1 MAKDQKYEYDS
12 LPIPSYEEATA
23 DRPSSSRTHLA
34 ADVTDDSAAEGQAL
48 LHEARESAARD
59 GPQSRP
65 HGYHPPTVESARN
78 SVDDL
83 DSSPAASERGSL
95 EELRG
100 ELDQMDVED
109 GSQQSSQRSRLR
121 SRLSK
126 PFSNLGRTLSSIH
139 LPLRRFL
146 PNFKF
151 TINLNSARTSFNSNG
166 CIILLRLFGL
176 LLVVAVIYVFVV
188 SDVFNFSSRFMM
200 GQSYSAAS
208 VENFVQGHINETNI
222 AEYLRRVTEF
232 PHMAGTEGSYVLAE
246 WIQREFE
253 EAGLETI
260 EMEKYEVY
268 LNYPKED
275 GRRIAII
282 DPPDLR
288 WEAILEEN
296 DSETPVFH
304 GHSKSGNVTGHLVY
318 ANYGS
323 REDFQHLADK
333 GINLNGSIALVRY
346 YGTESDRALKVKAA
360 ELAGAAGCIIYSDPS
375 DDGFVRGA
383 AYPKGRFMPAD
394 GVQRGAVSQ
403 MSYVVGDV
411 LSPGFASTPKMK
423 TRLSLE
429 QTTGMPGIP
438 SLPLAW
444 RDAQRLLQVL
454 EGHGSKV
461 PKEWVG
467 GVPKVK
473 QWWTGDE
480 KSPTVNLMNLQDE
493 VDRQPI
499 YNVIGRIH
507 GMEEPEKKIIVGNHR
522 DSWCLGSAD
531 PGSGTAVFLELVRV
545 FGELL
550 TFGWRPLRTIEFA
563 SWDAEEYNLIG
574 STEHVEDSMD
584 NLHGNA
590 YAYINVDVG
599 VSGTDFEASGCPLY
613 ERVVMQVLGRIS
625 DPVTNETLK
634 DIWEQKNKRFA
645 PLGAGSDYVAFQD
658 LAGISSIDFGFTGE
672 PYPYH
677 SCHENF
683 DWMAKF
689 GDPGFQYHKIL
700 GQFWGLLLL
709 QFADNPILPYD
720 VEIYAEHLAG
730 YVIDLENYAR
740 SKNVPIDNN
749 ASGDASV
756 NLTPLY
762 KATSK
767 LRADAEQFQ
776 QWPKL
781 WHDAVWGAGGFEN
794 NIIALQRMSHNF
806 RMAKL
811 DVHLLDDR
819 YGGGIPNRT
828 QFKHVVFGPQLWSG
842 YDAAIFPAI
851 QDSLE
856 TRNWTLAQ
864 EWVDR
869 IAGIIQNAGD
879 KLLHDD

>member
-1 MAKDQKYEYDS
+1 MPRDEKHPYIN

-34 ADVTDDSAAEGQAL
+34 DEGSDDPEGQAL
-48 LHEARESAARD
+48 LHDADRGIGTHD
-59 GPQSRP
+59 TPQTRP

-83 DSSPAASERGSL
+83 SSSPAASERGSL

-100 ELDQMDVED
+100 ELNQMDVED
-109 GSQQSSQRSRLR
+109 GNQHTSRSSRLR
-121 SRLSK
+121 SRIAK
-126 PFSNLGRTLSSIH
+126 PFSNLTRTLSSIH
-139 LPLRRFL
+139 LPFRRFL

-151 TINLNSARTSFNSNG
+151 TINLNSARTSFNSHG
-166 CIILLRLFGL
+166 CIIMLRLFGL
-176 LLVVAVIYVFVV
+176 LLVVAIIYVFAI
-188 SDVFNFSSRFMM
+188 SDIFNFNSRFMV
-200 GQSYSAAS
+200 GQTYSASS

-222 AEYLRRVTEF
+222 AENLRRVTEY

-253 EAGLETI
+253 DAGLEAI
-260 EMEKYEVY
+260 DMEKYEVY
-268 LNYPKED
+268 LNYPKKD
-275 GRRIAII
+275 GRRIAIV
-282 DPPDLR
+282 DPPELK

-296 DSETPVFH
+296 DGETPVFH
-304 GHSKSGNVTGHLVY
+304 GHSKSGNVTGHLIY

-323 REDFQHLADK
+323 REDFQHLVDK
-333 GINLNGSIALVRY
+333 GVKVNGSIALVRY
-346 YGTESDRALKVKAA
+346 YGTEGDRALKVKAA

-375 DDGFVRGA
+375 DDGFVKGA

-411 LSPGFASTPKMK
+411 LSPGFASSPKMP
-423 TRLSLE
+423 TRLNLS

-454 EGHGSKV
+454 EGHGLKV
-461 PKEWVG
+461 PKDWVG
-467 GVPKVK
+467 GVPKVE

-480 KSPTVNLMNLQDE
+480 KSPVVNLMNLQDE
-493 VDRQPI
+493 VERQPI
-499 YNVIGRIH
+499 YNVVGKIFGL
-507 GMEEPEKKIIVGNHR
+507 EEPEKKIIIGNHR

-531 PGSGTAVFLELVRV
+531 PGSGTAVFLELIRV

-574 STEHVEDSMD
+574 STEHVEDHMD
-584 NLHGNA
+584 NLQGSA

-634 DIWEQKNKRFA
+634 DIWEHKNKRFA

-658 LAGISSIDFGFTGE
+658 LAGISSVDFGFTGE

-677 SCHENF
+677 SCHENY
-683 DWMAKF
+683 DWMTKF

-700 GQFWGLLLL
+700 GQFWGLLIL

-720 VEIYAEHLAG
+720 VEIYAEHLAA

-740 SKNVPIDNN
+740 SKNVPIENDG
-749 ASGDASV
+749 SGDAVV

-762 KATSK
+762 NATSK
-767 LRADAEQFQ
+767 LREDAEAFQ
-776 QWPKL
+776 RWSRL

-794 NIIALQRMSHNF
+794 NIIALQRLQHNA
-806 RMAKL
+806 RMASL

-856 TRNWTLAQ
+856 TRNWTLTQ

-869 IAGIIQNAGD
+869 IAGIITDAGD
-879 KLLHDD
+879 KLVSSDG

>member
-1 MAKDQKYEYDS
+1 MAIDEKYEYDA
-12 LPIPSYEEATA
+12 LPIPSYEEATTNRA
-23 DRPSSSRTHLA
+23 SSSRTHLP
-34 ADVTDDSAAEGQAL
+34 DQGSDDPEGQAL
-48 LHEARESAARD
+48 LHDDRRTAARD
-59 GPQSRP
+59 GPQTRP
-65 HGYHPPTVESARN
+65 HGYHPPTVESVRN

-83 DSSPAASERGSL
+83 HSSPATSERGSL

-109 GSQQSSQRSRLR
+109 GGQHTSQRSRLR
-121 SRLSK
+121 SRFSK
-126 PFSNLGRTLSSIH
+126 PFSNLSRTLSSIH
-139 LPLRRFL
+139 LPFRRYL

-151 TINLNSARTSFNSNG
+151 TIDLNAARTSLSSNG
-166 CIILLRLFGL
+166 CIIMLRLFGL
-176 LLVVAVIYVFVV
+176 LLVVAIIYIFVV
-188 SDVFNFSSRFMM
+188 SDIFNLSSRFVV
-200 GQSYSAAS
+200 GQTYNAAS
-208 VENFVQGHINETNI
+208 VENFVQGHINESNI
-222 AEYLRRVTEF
+222 AENLRRVTEF
-232 PHMAGTEGSYVLAE
+232 PHIAGTEGSYVLAE
-246 WIQREFE
+246 WIQRAFE
-253 EAGLETI
+253 DAGLEAI
-260 EMEKYEVY
+260 NMEEYQVY
-268 LNYPKED
+268 MNYPQKD
-275 GRRIAII
+275 GRRVAVV
-282 DPPDLR
+282 DPPDLK
-288 WEAILEEN
+288 WEAILEEQ
-296 DSETPVFH
+296 DAETPVFH

-323 REDFQHLADK
+323 REDFQHLKDK
-333 GINLNGSIALVRY
+333 GVNLNGSIALVRY

-360 ELAGAAGCIIYSDPS
+360 ELAGAVGCIIYSDPA

-383 AYPKGRFMPAD
+383 AYPNGRFMPSD

-403 MSYVVGDV
+403 MSYVVGDL

-423 TRLSLE
+423 TRLSLD
-429 QTTGMPGIP
+429 QATGAPKIP

-461 PKEWVG
+461 PKKWVG
-467 GVPKVK
+467 GVPEVK
-473 QWWTGDE
+473 HWWTGDE
-480 KSPTVNLMNLQDE
+480 KSPIVNLKNIQDE
-493 VDRQPI
+493 EDRQPI
-499 YNVIGRIH
+499 YNVIGRIY

-550 TFGWRPLRTIEFA
+550 TLGWRPLRTIEFA

-574 STEHVEDSMD
+574 STEHVEESMD
-584 NLHGNA
+584 NLRGNA

-599 VSGTDFEASGCPLY
+599 VSGTDFEAAGCPLY

-634 DIWEQKNKRFA
+634 DIWEQKKKRFA
-645 PLGAGSDYVAFQD
+645 PLGAGSDYVPFQD
-658 LAGISSIDFGFTGE
+658 LAGISSIDFGFTGD

-677 SCHENF
+677 SCHENY

-720 VEIYAEHLAG
+720 VEVYAERLAS
-730 YVIDLENYAR
+730 YVIDLERHAK
-740 SKNVPIDNN
+740 SKDVPIDNS
-749 ASGDASV
+749 ASKDSSV

-762 KATSK
+762 NATSK
-767 LRADAEQFQ
+767 LRGNAEQFQ
-776 QWPKL
+776 RWPKL

-794 NIIALQRMSHNF
+794 NMIAVQRMSHNF

-811 DVHLLDDR
+811 DVNLLDNR
-819 YGGGIPNRT
+819 FGGGIPNRT

-856 TRNWTLAQ
+856 AKNWTLTQ

-869 IAGIIQNAGD
+869 IAGIILDAGD
-879 KLLHDD
+879 KLLHD

>member
-1 MAKDQKYEYDS
+1 MRDQKFDYEA
-12 LPIPSYEEATA
+12 LPIPSYEEAVA
-23 DRPSSSRTHLA
+23 SSSRTHLPSEE
-34 ADVTDDSAAEGQAL
+34 VGDDPEGQAL
-48 LHEARESAARD
+48 LHDDRRDAARD
-59 GPQSRP
+59 GPQTRP
-65 HGYHPPTVESARN
+65 HGYHPPTVESVRN
-78 SVDDL
+78 SIDDL
-83 DSSPAASERGSL
+83 YSSPPGSERSSL

-100 ELDQMDVED
+100 ELNQMDVD
-109 GSQQSSQRSRLR
+109 DAGQQTSRGSRLR
-121 SRLSK
+121 SRFSK
-126 PFSNLGRTLSSIH
+126 PFSNLTRTLSSIQF
-139 LPLRRFL
+139 PFRRFL
-146 PNFKF
+146 PSFKF

-166 CIILLRLFGL
+166 YIVALRLFGL
-176 LLVVAVIYVFVV
+176 LLVAGVVYIFFV
-188 SDVFNFSSRFMM
+188 SDLFNFNSHFMM

-222 AEYLRRVTEF
+222 AENLKRITAS
-232 PHMAGTEGSYVLAE
+232 PHMAGTEGSFMLAD

-253 EAGLETI
+253 NAGLEAVDL
-260 EMEKYEVY
+260 EEYQVY
-268 LNYPKED
+268 LNYPTTD
-275 GRRIAII
+275 GRRIAIV

-288 WEAILEEN
+288 WEAALEE
-296 DSETPVFH
+296 DIEEDKSTPAFH

-323 REDFQHLADK
+323 RDDFQHLVDK
-333 GINLNGSIALVRY
+333 GVNLNGSIALVRY

-360 ELAGAAGCIIYSDPS
+360 ELAGAAGCIIYSDPI
-375 DDGFVRGA
+375 DDGFVRGK
-383 AYPKGRFMPAD
+383 AYPEGRFMPSD
-394 GVQRGAVSQ
+394 GVQRGAVSL
-403 MSYVVGDV
+403 MSWVVGDV

-423 TRLSLE
+423 TRLSHE
-429 QTTGMPGIP
+429 QTTGLTGIP

-461 PKEWVG
+461 PKEWIG
-467 GVPKVK
+467 GVPKV
-473 QWWTGDE
+473 QHWWTGND
-480 KSPTVNLMNLQDE
+480 KSPTVNLVNIQDE

-499 YNVIGRIH
+499 YNVVGRIF
-507 GMEEPEKKIIVGNHR
+507 GMEEPEKKIIIGNHR

-574 STEHVEDSMD
+574 STEHVEDKME
-584 NLHGNA
+584 NIRGNA

-599 VSGTDFEASGCPLY
+599 VSGTEFEAAGSPLY
-613 ERVVMQVLGRIS
+613 ERVVLQVLNRIS

-634 DIWEQKNKRFA
+634 DIWDRKNKQFA
-645 PLGAGSDYVAFQD
+645 PLGAGSDYVPFQD

-677 SCHENF
+677 SCHENY
-683 DWMAKF
+683 DWMTKY
-689 GDPGFQYHKIL
+689 GDPGFQYHKVL

-709 QFADNPILPYD
+709 QFADNPILPFD
-720 VEIYAEHLAG
+720 VEVYAEHMAG

-740 SKNVPIDNN
+740 GKAVPIDNN
-749 ASGDASV
+749 AFGNSSV

-762 KATSK
+762 NATSK
-767 LRADAEQFQ
+767 LRENAELFQ
-776 QWPKL
+776 RWPKL

-794 NIIALQRMSHNF
+794 NIIALQRMSHNY

-819 YGGGIPNRT
+819 FGGGIPNRT

-842 YDAAIFPAI
+842 YDAAVFPAI

-856 TRNWTLAQ
+856 TRNWTLTQ

-869 IAGIIQNAGD
+869 IADIILDASE
-879 KLLHDD
+879 KLLHD